1 MWIGGAGKKLK
12 KDNERYQL
20 RSNKTCNPCPEN
32 HNPDTSTIPSVPL
45 PIITL
50 PMKLK
55 QAKIKKKKKTKKRL
69 TKKQMAAEAHAH
81 YIIHHGTTTEARK
94 FLRYKNN
101 TKNISEATF
110 AKIKQKINNEP
121 SPQKSACED
130 TTSPTPNER
139 TKKLR
144 ELRLLRRNRFKKK
157 KSKSHPRQ

>member
-55 QAKIKKKKKTKKRL
+55 QAKIKKKKKNEKKVN
-69 TKKQMAAEAHAH
+69 KKTNGSGSACAL
-81 YIIHHGTTTEARK
+81 YYPPWYNDRGK
-94 FLRYKNN
+94 K
-101 TKNISEATF
+101 ISE
-110 AKIKQKINNEP
+110 I
-121 SPQKSACED
+121 
-130 TTSPTPNER
+130 
-139 TKKLR
+139 
-144 ELRLLRRNRFKKK
+144 
-157 KSKSHPRQ
+157 